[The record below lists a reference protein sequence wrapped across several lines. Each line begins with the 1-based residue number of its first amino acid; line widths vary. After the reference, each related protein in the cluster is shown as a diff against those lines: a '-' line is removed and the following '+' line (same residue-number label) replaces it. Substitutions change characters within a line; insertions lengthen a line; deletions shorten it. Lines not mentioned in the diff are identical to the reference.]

1 MGKQRRRASVPVIAA
16 VVAAALSG
24 VLAGCTP
31 GPPADTTAS
40 NSRSAAA
47 VAPGRPG
54 ALPTSAGTESARA
67 DGGGV
72 VYPLIAP
79 TPPGEK
85 VLVTASLRTGV
96 GQVPFRDVPQG
107 LVTMQAA
114 CRGTGSVQVALYA
127 IRVMQV
133 PCHRGAEPT
142 FVAETI
148 DVPPFETA
156 APAPTVN
163 LHAFAVMVT
172 ARTDQQWAVTVSQRP
187 AGPTASSSASPTS
200 TSAPAR

>member
-1 MGKQRRRASVPVIAA
+1 MGNRRRRASVPVIAA
-16 VVAAALSG
+16 VVAVTLSG
-24 VLAGCTP
+24 VLTGCTP
-31 GPPADTTAS
+31 GSPAGATAAG
-40 NSRSAAA
+40 SRSAAA
-47 VAPGRPG
+47 VAPGRSG
-54 ALPTSAGTESARA
+54 VLPTGAATESARA
-67 DGGGV
+67 DGG

-85 VLVTASLRTGV
+85 ILVTASLRSGV
-96 GQVPFRDVPQG
+96 GQVPFRGVPQG

-142 FVAETI
+142 FVAQTI
-148 DVPPFETA
+148 DVPPFATA
-156 APAPTVN
+156 SPAPTVD
-163 LHAFAVMVT
+163 LRAFAVLVT

-187 AGPTASSSASPTS
+187 AP
-200 TSAPAR
+200 